1 MKNSKVSSKIAIKNR
16 RLFATVIRSITSL
29 KNQQVMDFSFSELNL
44 NSVETLPGFEARAAF
59 TVNSATIFRE
69 EVDIVP
75 TIVDE
80 NLSYIPWG
88 GDNQMPFDILA
99 LIEKDEEAV

>member
-44 NSVETLPGFEARAAF
+44 NSVETLPGFEEAQNLAREF
-59 TVNSATIFRE
+59 SASSKE
-69 EVDIVP
+69 ENTPIGP
-75 TIVDE
+75 
-80 NLSYIPWG
+80 S
-88 GDNQMPFDILA
+88 
-99 LIEKDEEAV
+99 